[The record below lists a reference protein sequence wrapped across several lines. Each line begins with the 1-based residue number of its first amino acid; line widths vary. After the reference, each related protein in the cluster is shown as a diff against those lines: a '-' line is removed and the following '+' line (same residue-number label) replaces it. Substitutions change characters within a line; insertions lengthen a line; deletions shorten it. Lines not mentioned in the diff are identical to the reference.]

1 MRWLQALPILLALL
15 TAACATTDPA
25 ARASTQDTLSVVSF
39 NLYHDKADWPQR
51 LPLIVTGLRALKP
64 DVIALQE
71 VLQHEQ
77 LPNQARTIAD
87 ALGYDMHFVSTDQP
101 GQPRRYGNAILTPH
115 PILARSERRLQP
127 YDDARTVA
135 HVRIAVGGREVDVY
149 VTHLHY
155 TIEGDAIRS
164 RQLQDVLAHIDGTGD
179 GAPRILLGDFNA
191 PVTSAALQPLLA
203 DYIDS
208 YGTRHAEPD
217 APVNTTM
224 NPEFFDRAAR
234 IDHIFAERGRFEVL
248 DADIVLDQPDADGHW
263 PSDHFG
269 MHAVLR
275 LRRAVTG
282 SANP

>member
-1 MRWLQALPILLALL
+1 MRWLQALPILPALL
-15 TAACATTDPA
+15 TAACATSDPA
-25 ARASTQDTLSVVSF
+25 APASTQDTLSVVSF

-51 LPLIVTGLRALKP
+51 LPLIVAGLRALKP

-87 ALGYDMHFVSTDQP
+87 ALGYDMYFVSTDPP
-101 GQPRRYGNAILTPH
+101 GQPRRYGNAILTPR

-135 HVRIAVGGREVDVY
+135 HVRIAAGGREVDVY
-149 VTHLHY
+149 ATHLHY
-155 TIEGDAIRS
+155 TIEGDTIRS
-164 RQLQDVLAHIDGTGD
+164 RQLQDVLAHIDDTGD
-179 GAPRILLGDFNA
+179 GAPHILLGDFNA
-191 PVTSAALQPLLA
+191 PVTSAALQPLLV

-208 YGTRHAEPD
+208 YGSRHPEPD
-217 APVNTTM
+217 ASVHTTM

-248 DADIVLDQPDADGHW
+248 DADIVLDRPGAGGHW

-269 MHAVLR
+269 LHAVLR
-275 LRRAVTG
+275 LV
-282 SANP
+282 P

>member
-1 MRWLQALPILLALL
+1 MRWLHGLPILPALL
-15 TAACATTDPA
+15 TASCAIVDPA
-25 ARASTQDTLSVVSF
+25 ARTPTQDMLSVVSF

-51 LPLIVTGLRALKP
+51 LPLIVAGLRELQP

-77 LPNQARTIAD
+77 LPNQAQTIAD
-87 ALGYDMHFVSTDQP
+87 ALGYAVHFVSTDPP
-101 GQPRRYGNAILTPH
+101 GQSRRYGNAILTPH
-115 PILARSERRLQP
+115 PILVRSERRLQP
-127 YDDARTVA
+127 FDDSRTVA

-149 VTHLHY
+149 ATHLHY

-164 RQLQDVLAHIDGTGD
+164 RQLQDVLAHIDDTGD
-179 GAPRILLGDFNA
+179 GAPHILLGDFNA

-208 YGTRHAEPD
+208 YGSRHAEPD
-217 APVNTTM
+217 APANTTM

-269 MHAVLR
+269 MHAALR
-275 LRRAVTG
+275 LRPAVAG
-282 SANP
+282 DANP

>member
-1 MRWLQALPILLALL
+1 MRWLHALPILPALL
-15 TAACATTDPA
+15 TAASCTTTDPA
-25 ARASTQDTLSVVSF
+25 ARASARDTLSVVSF
-39 NLYHDKADWPQR
+39 NLYHDKADWPRR
-51 LPLIVTGLRALKP
+51 LPLIVAGLRALQP

-77 LPNQARTIAD
+77 LRNQAQVIAD
-87 ALGYDMHFVSTDQP
+87 ALGYEVHFVSTDPP

-115 PILARSERRLQP
+115 PVLTYSERQLQP
-127 YDDARTVA
+127 HDDARTVA
-135 HVRIAVGGREVDVY
+135 HVRIAVDRRAVDVY
-149 VTHLHY
+149 ATHLHY

-164 RQLQDVLAHIDGTGD
+164 RQLQDVLAHIEDTGD
-179 GAPRILLGDFNA
+179 DAPRILLGDFNA

-208 YGTRHAEPD
+208 YGSHHAEPD

-248 DADIVLDQPDADGHW
+248 DAGIVLDQPDADGHW

-275 LRRAVTG
+275 LVP
-282 SANP
+282 SADG